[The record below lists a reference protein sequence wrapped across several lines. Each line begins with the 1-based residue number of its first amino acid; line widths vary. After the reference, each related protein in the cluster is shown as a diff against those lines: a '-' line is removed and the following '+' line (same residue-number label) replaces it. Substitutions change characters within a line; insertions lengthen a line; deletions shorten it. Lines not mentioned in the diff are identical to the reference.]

1 MSQRYIA
8 DQLLKNGYVLLP
20 RWRCEETTIA
30 IGRSIGSV
38 VNVPKLLSRD
48 DIPIVQTLKPCGK
61 AEASKNQ
68 YSGNYGLNEFP
79 LHTDLA
85 HWAIP
90 PRYLMLRCQKSSW
103 TVATRLLAS
112 STLASML
119 DTTILR
125 QALVRPRR
133 PGRNGI
139 LCLLPLTFY
148 AEGISGIRWDP
159 LFLIPMNEAAGRV
172 AKTMLTHDWQQSK
185 LISLT
190 LAEPGDTLI
199 LDNWRILHGRSK
211 ISRTEIDRRLER
223 IYLSEVYA

>member
-1 MSQRYIA
+1 MSQQYIA
-8 DQLLKNGYVLLP
+8 DQLLQNGYVLLP
-20 RWRCEETTIA
+20 RWRCGETTIA

-38 VNVPKLLSRD
+38 VDVHKMLSRD
-48 DIPIVQTLKPCGK
+48 DIPIVQILKPCGK
-61 AEASKNQ
+61 ADASKNR

-85 HWAIP
+85 HWATP

-103 TVATRLLAS
+103 AVATRLLVS
-112 STLASML
+112 STLTSIL
-119 DTTILR
+119 GTTVLR

-139 LCLLPLTFY
+139 LCLLPLMFY
-148 AEGISGIRWDP
+148 AEDISGIRWDP
-159 LFLIPMNEAAGRV
+159 LFLVPMNEAAGQV
-172 AKTMLTHDWQQSK
+172 TKTMSTHDWQRSK

-211 ISRTEIDRRLER
+211 VSMTEIDRRLER
-223 IYLSEVYA
+223 IYLSEVYT